1 MKKKSIL
8 RAVLTAVLSLVA
20 TIATAHDFEVD
31 GIYYNDNCDGTV
43 SVTYKGSSYNEYT
56 NEYTGDVT
64 IPSSVTYS
72 GTTYSVTSIGDKAFG
87 ECSGLTSVSIPNS
100 VTSIGNYAFAFCSG
114 LTSVTIPNSVTS
126 IGKGDFKGCSGLT
139 SVTIPNSVTSIGD
152 KAFEDCSGLI
162 SVTIPNS
169 VTSILGN
176 AFAGC
181 SGLESIV
188 VESGNSKYD
197 SRDNCNAIIETATN
211 TLLAGCKNTTIPNS
225 VTSIG
230 YRAFRGCSGL
240 TSVTIPNSVSSIG
253 DSAFSGCSGLTS
265 VTIPNSVSSI
275 GDFAFSGC
283 SGLTSVTIPNS
294 VTSIGNDAFYSCSGL
309 TSITIGNSVSSIGNF
324 VFEDCSG
331 LKSIVVESGNSK
343 YDSRD
348 NCNAIIETAT
358 NTLLAGCKNTTI
370 PNSVTSIGY
379 GAFNGCSGLTSASIP
394 NSVTYIG
401 EYAFWDC
408 SSLKKAIVKAIT
420 PPYIASK
427 SFNNYDLKLIV
438 PAISKEEY
446 KSANIWSSFTNYA
459 DAEIMITALGLEKN
473 NASIK
478 SGETIQLTATAT
490 PADATFAD
498 VFLWTSGNED
508 VATVDGNGVVTAIA
522 DGTATITASTVDGSN
537 ITAACVVSVGAGAV
551 EGVDTAA
558 ARIYT
563 ADGNIIIAAAE
574 DGEAAVYDFTGH
586 LIKSVPVASG
596 NSTAVP
602 VTPGYYIV
610 KTGTKTQSV
619 VVK

>member
-1 MKKKSIL
+1 MNQRTIL
-8 RAVLTAVLSLVA
+8 RSVLIAVLSLVA
-20 TIATAHDFEVD
+20 TAATAHSFEVN
-31 GIYYNDNCDGTV
+31 GIYYNKNGDGTV
-43 SVTYKGSSYNEYT
+43 SVTFKGSRYYEYAD
-56 NEYTGDVT
+56 EYTGNVM

-72 GTTYSVTSIGDKAFG
+72 GTTYSVTSIG
-87 ECSGLTSVSIPNS
+87 E
-100 VTSIGNYAFAFCSG
+100 YAFQDCSG

-126 IGKGDFKGCSGLT
+126 IDDRAFCGCGLT
-139 SVTIPNSVTSIGD
+139 SIN
-152 KAFEDCSGLI
+152 
-162 SVTIPNS
+162 
-169 VTSILGN
+169 
-176 AFAGC
+176 
-181 SGLESIV
+181 
-188 VESGNSKYD
+188 
-197 SRDNCNAIIETATN
+197 
-211 TLLAGCKNTTIPNS
+211 
-225 VTSIG
+225 
-230 YRAFRGCSGL
+230 
-240 TSVTIPNSVSSIG
+240 IPNSVSSIG
-253 DSAFSGCSGLTS
+253 DRVFSFCR
-265 VTIPNSVSSI
+265 
-275 GDFAFSGC
+275 
-283 SGLTSVTIPNS
+283 
-294 VTSIGNDAFYSCSGL
+294 
-309 TSITIGNSVSSIGNF
+309 
-324 VFEDCSG
+324 G

-370 PNSVTSIGY
+370 PNSVTSIGD

-420 PPYIASK
+420 PPSIWRE

-602 VTPGYYIV
+602 ITPGYYIV

>member
-8 RAVLTAVLSLVA
+8 RAVLTAVLTLVA
-20 TIATAHDFEVD
+20 TTASAHHFEVN
-31 GIYYNDNCDGTV
+31 GIYYNEIGKGTV
-43 SVTYKGSSYNEYT
+43 SVTYKGSSYDADA
-56 NEYTGDVT
+56 NEYTGEVI

-72 GTTYSVTSIGDKAFG
+72 GTTCSVTSIGNDAFRG
-87 ECSGLTSVSIPNS
+87 CSRLTSVSIPNS
-100 VTSIGNYAFAFCSG
+100 VTSIGYDAFSDCSG
-114 LTSVTIPNSVTS
+114 LTRVDISSLEAWLGIKFYGSNP
-126 IGKGDFKGCSGLT
+126 LT
-139 SVTIPNSVTSIGD
+139 YAHHLYLNGEEVKDLV
-152 KAFEDCSGLI
+152 
-162 SVTIPNS
+162 
-169 VTSILGN
+169 
-176 AFAGC
+176 
-181 SGLESIV
+181 
-188 VESGNSKYD
+188 
-197 SRDNCNAIIETATN
+197 
-211 TLLAGCKNTTIPNS
+211 
-225 VTSIG
+225 
-230 YRAFRGCSGL
+230 
-240 TSVTIPNSVSSIG
+240 IPNSVSSIG
-253 DSAFSGCSGLTS
+253 GSAFAGCSGLTS
-265 VTIPNSVSSI
+265 VIIPNSVSSI

-379 GAFNGCSGLTSASIP
+379 GAFQDCSGLTSVSIP

-596 NSTAVP
+596 NNTAVP
-602 VTPGYYIV
+602 VVPGCYIV
-610 KTGTKTQSV
+610 RTGVKTQSV

>member
-1 MKKKSIL
+1 M
-8 RAVLTAVLSLVA
+8 T
-20 TIATAHDFEVD
+20 
-31 GIYYNDNCDGTV
+31 
-43 SVTYKGSSYNEYT
+43 
-56 NEYTGDVT
+56 
-64 IPSSVTYS
+64 
-72 GTTYSVTSIGDKAFG
+72 
-87 ECSGLTSVSIPNS
+87 
-100 VTSIGNYAFAFCSG
+100 
-114 LTSVTIPNSVTS
+114 
-126 IGKGDFKGCSGLT
+126 
-139 SVTIPNSVTSIGD
+139 
-152 KAFEDCSGLI
+152 

-176 AFAGC
+176 AFSGC

-253 DSAFSGCSGLTS
+253 D
-265 VTIPNSVSSI
+265 
-275 GDFAFSGC
+275 FAFSGC

-294 VTSIGNDAFYSCSGL
+294 VTSIGNYAFYNCSGL
-309 TSITIGNSVSSIGNF
+309 TSVTIGNSVSSIGNF

>member
-152 KAFEDCSGLI
+152 KAFEDCSGLT

-176 AFAGC
+176 AFSGC

-197 SRDNCNAIIETATN
+197 SRDNCNAIIET
-211 TLLAGCKNTTIPNS
+211 
-225 VTSIG
+225 V
-230 YRAFRGCSGL
+230 
-240 TSVTIPNSVSSIG
+240 
-253 DSAFSGCSGLTS
+253 
-265 VTIPNSVSSI
+265 
-275 GDFAFSGC
+275 
-283 SGLTSVTIPNS
+283 
-294 VTSIGNDAFYSCSGL
+294 
-309 TSITIGNSVSSIGNF
+309 
-324 VFEDCSG
+324 
-331 LKSIVVESGNSK
+331 
-343 YDSRD
+343 
-348 NCNAIIETAT
+348 T

-551 EGVDTAA
+551 EGVDAAA
-558 ARIYT
+558 ARIYS
-563 ADGNIIIAAAE
+563 ANGNIIIAAAE

-602 VTPGYYIV
+602 VAPGCYIV
-610 KTGTKTQSV
+610 RTGVKTQSV

>member
-1 MKKKSIL
+1 MKQKTIL
-8 RAVLTAVLSLVA
+8 RVVLIAVLTLVA
-20 TIATAHDFEVD
+20 TTASAHDFEVD
-31 GIYYNDNCDGTV
+31 GIYYNKNGDGTV
-43 SVTYKGSSYNEYT
+43 SVTYKGSYYDSYADR
-56 NEYTGDVT
+56 YTGDVV
-64 IPSSVTYS
+64 IPSSVIYY
-72 GTTYSVTSIGDKAFG
+72 GTEYR
-87 ECSGLTSVSIPNS
+87 
-100 VTSIGNYAFAFCSG
+100 VTSIGNYAFEDCSG

-126 IGKGDFKGCSGLT
+126 IGYWAFYGCSGLTNVTIGNSVTSIGEAAFYECSGLTSVTIPNSVTSIGNHAFSRCSGLESIAVESGNSKYDSRDKCNAIIERATNTLLVGCKNTTIPNSVKSIGSYAFSGCSGLKSVTIPKSVTSIGYSAFYKCSGLT

-152 KAFEDCSGLI
+152 AAFQ
-162 SVTIPNS
+162 
-169 VTSILGN
+169 
-176 AFAGC
+176 
-181 SGLESIV
+181 
-188 VESGNSKYD
+188 Y
-197 SRDNCNAIIETATN
+197 
-211 TLLAGCKNTTIPNS
+211 
-225 VTSIG
+225 
-230 YRAFRGCSGL
+230 
-240 TSVTIPNSVSSIG
+240 
-253 DSAFSGCSGLTS
+253 
-265 VTIPNSVSSI
+265 
-275 GDFAFSGC
+275 C

-294 VTSIGNDAFYSCSGL
+294 VTSIGNDAFYRCSGL
-309 TSITIGNSVSSIGNF
+309 TSIIIGNSVSSIGNF

-370 PNSVTSIGY
+370 PNSVTSIGD

-420 PPYIASK
+420 PPSIWRE

-563 ADGNIIIAAAE
+563 ADGNIIIAAVE
-574 DGEAAVYDFTGH
+574 DGEAAVYDFTGR
-586 LIKSVPVASG
+586 LIKSVPAASG
-596 NSTAVP
+596 DSIAVP
-602 VTPGYYIV
+602 VAPGYYIV
-610 KTGTKTQSV
+610 KTRTKTQSV

>member
-1 MKKKSIL
+1 M
-8 RAVLTAVLSLVA
+8 
-20 TIATAHDFEVD
+20 
-31 GIYYNDNCDGTV
+31 
-43 SVTYKGSSYNEYT
+43 
-56 NEYTGDVT
+56 
-64 IPSSVTYS
+64 
-72 GTTYSVTSIGDKAFG
+72 
-87 ECSGLTSVSIPNS
+87 
-100 VTSIGNYAFAFCSG
+100 
-114 LTSVTIPNSVTS
+114 
-126 IGKGDFKGCSGLT
+126 
-139 SVTIPNSVTSIGD
+139 
-152 KAFEDCSGLI
+152 
-162 SVTIPNS
+162 
-169 VTSILGN
+169 
-176 AFAGC
+176 
-181 SGLESIV
+181 
-188 VESGNSKYD
+188 
-197 SRDNCNAIIETATN
+197 
-211 TLLAGCKNTTIPNS
+211 
-225 VTSIG
+225 
-230 YRAFRGCSGL
+230 
-240 TSVTIPNSVSSIG
+240 
-253 DSAFSGCSGLTS
+253 
-265 VTIPNSVSSI
+265 
-275 GDFAFSGC
+275 
-283 SGLTSVTIPNS
+283 
-294 VTSIGNDAFYSCSGL
+294 
-309 TSITIGNSVSSIGNF
+309 
-324 VFEDCSG
+324 
-331 LKSIVVESGNSK
+331 KSIVVESGNSK

-558 ARIYT
+558 ARIYS
-563 ADGNIIIAAAE
+563 ANGNIIIAAAE
-574 DGEAAVYDFTGH
+574 DGEAAIYDFTGR
-586 LIKSVPVASG
+586 LIKSVHVASG